1 MRTFLIGGGRDEA
14 GVMASHEPFVRAAS
28 EHEGPIAVLVLDEGG
43 DTDVDRWTA
52 ALTAAGAREC
62 RPVVVSR
69 SRTPRPED
77 VEGASGVYVAGGLTP
92 GYQAVLV
99 VEGTAWLEAARE
111 RGIPYAG
118 FSAGAAVAA
127 ERAVVGGWRA
137 RVNGRLVAVCD
148 EGAGEQLDLVEV
160 REGLGLVPFH
170 VDVHAAQW
178 GTLTR
183 LLHALVADSSPAGAA
198 IDEGTT
204 LELSSGTLRVHGMG
218 LVYWAR
224 RTAGAGPAVR
234 FLAGGD
240 ESPLTD
246 LL

>member
-1 MRTFLIGGGRDEA
+1 MKTFLIGGGRDEA
-14 GVMASHEPFVRAAS
+14 GVAASHEPFVRAAS
-28 EHEGPIAVLVLDEGG
+28 EHAGPIAVLVLDEGE
-43 DTDVDRWTA
+43 DSDVDRWTA
-52 ALTAAGAREC
+52 ALSAAGAGEM
-62 RPVVVSR
+62 RPVLVSR
-69 SRTPRPED
+69 GRTPRPGD
-77 VEGASGVYVAGGLTP
+77 VADASGVYVAGGLTP
-92 GYQAVLV
+92 EYQEALL
-99 VEGTAWLEAARE
+99 VEGTAWLDAARE

-118 FSAGAAVAA
+118 FSAGAAIAA

-137 RVNGRLVAVCD
+137 RVAGRLVAVCD
-148 EGAGEQLDLVEV
+148 EEAGEGLDLVEV

-183 LLHALVADSSPAGAA
+183 LLHALVVDSAPAGAA
-198 IDEGTT
+198 IDEGTA
-204 LELSSGTLRVHGMG
+204 LELDAGTLRVHGLG

-240 ESPLTD
+240 QSPLTD